1 MVEFGFSTS
10 TAPTDNDT
18 CNGFISFPN
27 SFASV
32 EELPTEPEPE
42 PNEKGFALINGNT
55 WLPKPL
61 YEARWKQQRKAARKN
76 ETFVVWTK

>member
-1 MVEFGFSTS
+1 
-10 TAPTDNDT
+10 
-18 CNGFISFPN
+18 
-27 SFASV
+27 
-32 EELPTEPEPE
+32 TEPEPE

-76 ETFVVWTK
+76 ETFVVWTKWLGPEIS